1 MNPYEDFY
9 DKLRETLT
17 DEEIAEAAMIP
28 QVLSEEEQAAANEEF
43 RRHRQAYLEQQT
55 DQDRT
60 QINITQLRIRIRR
73 YLEEKKYLPA
83 CSFGQMLQAY
93 QQILGYSQKQL
104 AEETVIHATKLNR
117 LLHDRESPNLPFLFR
132 LEAHSKGIIPA
143 TMWWQLTVRRQGHQ
157 IEQETELRKQ
167 EAEKVQVGW

>member
-1 MNPYEDFY
+1 MNPYEEFY
-9 DKLRETLT
+9 HKLRETLT

-43 RRHRQAYLEQQT
+43 RRHRQAYLARQT
-55 DQDRT
+55 DQDRM
-60 QINITQLRIRIRR
+60 QIEVTRLRVLIRR
-73 YLEEKKYLPA
+73 YLGESQFDPDF
-83 CSFGQMLQAY
+83 SFGRMLQAY
-93 QQILGYSQKQL
+93 QKILGYSQKQL

-143 TMWWQLTVRRQGHQ
+143 TFWWKLTARRQEHL
-157 IEQETELRKQ
+157 IEMDGALRKA
-167 EAEKVQVGW
+167 EGEKVKVGW